1 MLLKPP
7 TTGGPVTMAKENFEE
22 FAYTAILGL
31 ILDNRFR
38 PGDFLFETEL
48 ASSLGLSRTPVR
60 HALGQLVAEGFLEK
74 KKKKG
79 CYIPDVSAQDARQ
92 VFFLRENIEGMA
104 AASAARFA
112 TEDNIVFLKTLVE
125 KEANPDGTLSKL
137 DVLEI
142 NQAFHLGIA
151 RFSGNRYLEHYCRHI
166 FWRSNVY
173 VFFYDNYYRENIDY
187 RKLKTPDQHARV
199 VAALENRNDEK
210 AGNLMKF
217 HIRSTYE
224 MLFMKLQHLD

>member
-1 MLLKPP
+1 
-7 TTGGPVTMAKENFEE
+7 MAKENFEE

-31 ILDNRFR
+31 ILDNRFK

-48 ASSLGLSRTPVR
+48 ANSLGLSRTPVR

-79 CYIPDVSAQDARQ
+79 CYIPAVSARDAQQ
-92 VFFLRENIEGMA
+92 VFSLRENIEGLA

-112 TEDNIVFLKTLVE
+112 SDDDIVFLQALVE
-125 KEANPDGTLSKL
+125 KEANPDSTLSKL

-142 NQAFHLGIA
+142 NKAFHLGIA

-187 RKLKTPDQHARV
+187 SKLKTPQQHARV

-224 MLFMKLQHLD
+224 MLFMKLLHLQ